1 MPHFVER
8 LDDVKEGRGAQCAVL
23 KAFHNLIDYSM
34 RLLYRGMAR
43 SKAKLVTGN
52 EVGKVHIGLESLQEE
67 FLKDLRRNR
76 EEANW
81 AIESDY
87 QQITHHSQYWAL

>member
-1 MPHFVER
+1 
-8 LDDVKEGRGAQCAVL
+8 
-23 KAFHNLIDYSM
+23 M

-52 EVGKVHIGLESLQEE
+52 GVGKVHIALESLQEE
-67 FLKDLRRNR
+67 FLKDLGRNR

-81 AIESDY
+81 AIGSDFMGRL
-87 QQITHHSQYWAL
+87 TRLWHHYDLCKFPQEWVVGKAEYAAEEGGKEGDGCGW

>member
-1 MPHFVER
+1 MPQFVER
-8 LDDVKEGRGAQCAVL
+8 LGDVKEGRRAQCAVL

-52 EVGKVHIGLESLQEE
+52 EVGKFHIGLESLQED

-76 EEANW
+76 EE
-81 AIESDY
+81 
-87 QQITHHSQYWAL
+87 

>member
-1 MPHFVER
+1 MPHIVES
-8 LDDVKEGRGAQCAVL
+8 LGDVKEARRAQCAFL

-67 FLKDLRRNR
+67 RGILNVQFFSIIFLFMK
-76 EEANW
+76 
-81 AIESDY
+81 
-87 QQITHHSQYWAL
+87 

>member
-1 MPHFVER
+1 MSTKAAE
-8 LDDVKEGRGAQCAVL
+8 QCAVL
-23 KAFHNLIDYSM
+23 NAFHNLIYSM

-43 SKAKLVTGN
+43 SKAKLVTGH

-67 FLKDLRRNR
+67 FLKDLGRNR

-81 AIESDY
+81 R
-87 QQITHHSQYWAL
+87 

>member
-1 MPHFVER
+1 VPHIVER
-8 LDDVKEGRGAQCAVL
+8 LGDVKEGRRAQYTVL
-23 KAFHNLIDYSM
+23 KAFHNLIDYPM

-67 FLKDLRRNR
+67 RGILNVQFFSIILLFMK
-76 EEANW
+76 
-81 AIESDY
+81 
-87 QQITHHSQYWAL
+87 

>member
-1 MPHFVER
+1 
-8 LDDVKEGRGAQCAVL
+8 
-23 KAFHNLIDYSM
+23 M

-52 EVGKVHIGLESLQEE
+52 KVGNVHIGLESLHEE
-67 FLKDLRRNR
+67 FLKDLGRNR

-81 AIESDY
+81 AIGSDFMGRF
-87 QQITHHSQYWAL
+87 TRFRHHYYLCNFPQERVVGEAVYAVEVGGKEGDSRGW